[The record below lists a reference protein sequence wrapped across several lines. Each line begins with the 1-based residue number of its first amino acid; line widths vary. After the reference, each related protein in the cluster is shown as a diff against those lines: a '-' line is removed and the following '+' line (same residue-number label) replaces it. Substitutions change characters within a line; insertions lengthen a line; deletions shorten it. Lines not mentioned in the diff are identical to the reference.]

1 METLYLFFVLP
12 LQQDEKHLSLK
23 TKLVDIWITGWN
35 ITEIK
40 HVILFFWRGGV
51 GEDGGKGTFL
61 TFSVILNVWSKA
73 SFVTNINSCEEKNIS
88 VSKGGLNLQ
97 LLPSLLITM

>member
-1 METLYLFFVLP
+1 MWFCFFGVWG
-12 LQQDEKHLSLK
+12 E
-23 TKLVDIWITGWN
+23 
-35 ITEIK
+35 
-40 HVILFFWRGGV
+40 GGR
-51 GEDGGKGTFL
+51 ERETFL

>member
-1 METLYLFFVLP
+1 M
-12 LQQDEKHLSLK
+12 
-23 TKLVDIWITGWN
+23 
-35 ITEIK
+35 
-40 HVILFFWRGGV
+40 

-73 SFVTNINSCEEKNIS
+73 SFVTNINSCEEKNIIS

-97 LLPSLLITM
+97 LLPSLLIKM

>member
-1 METLYLFFVLP
+1 MWFCFFGVW
-12 LQQDEKHLSLK
+12 E
-23 TKLVDIWITGWN
+23 
-35 ITEIK
+35 
-40 HVILFFWRGGV
+40 GG
-51 GEDGGKGTFL
+51 GRERERETFL

>member
-1 METLYLFFVLP
+1 MRWKTPFSKNKTGEYL
-12 LQQDEKHLSLK
+12 
-23 TKLVDIWITGWN
+23 ITMWN

-40 HVILFFWRGGV
+40 HVVLFFLECGG
-51 GEDGGKGTFL
+51 GGMGMFL

-73 SFVTNINSCEEKNIS
+73 SFVTNINSCEDKNIS

-97 LLPSLLITM
+97 LLPSLLITMWKSNR

>member
-1 METLYLFFVLP
+1 M
-12 LQQDEKHLSLK
+12 
-23 TKLVDIWITGWN
+23 
-35 ITEIK
+35 
-40 HVILFFWRGGV
+40 

-73 SFVTNINSCEEKNIS
+73 SFITNINSCEEKNIS
-88 VSKGGLNLQ
+88 VSKGGLNLP

>member
-1 METLYLFFVLP
+1 MWFCFFGV
-12 LQQDEKHLSLK
+12 
-23 TKLVDIWITGWN
+23 WGW
-35 ITEIK
+35 
-40 HVILFFWRGGV
+40 
-51 GEDGGKGTFL
+51 GKGTFL

-73 SFVTNINSCEEKNIS
+73 SFVTNINSCEDKNIS